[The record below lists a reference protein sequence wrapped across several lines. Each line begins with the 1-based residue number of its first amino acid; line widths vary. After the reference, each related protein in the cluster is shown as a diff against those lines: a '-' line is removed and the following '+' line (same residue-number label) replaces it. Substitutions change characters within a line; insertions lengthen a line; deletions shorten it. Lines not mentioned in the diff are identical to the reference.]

1 MRDDRPPGTVLV
13 VDDNVDIRGLAKFF
27 LEMAGYAVVTAADGE
42 EGLRFYEKHRPAI
55 VLLLTDVVMPKIN
68 GFDLAD
74 RVLGMDSEL
83 PVILMSG
90 DAGCDHR
97 NLKCLAKPFRPS
109 ELIETVSRMLS
120 ANAHSRKTLADGA
133 V

>member
-1 MRDDRPPGTVLV
+1 MRDDRPRGTVLV
-13 VDDNVDIRGLAKFF
+13 VDDNVDIRGLAKRF

-97 NLKCLAKPFRPS
+97 DLKCLAKPFRPA
-109 ELIETVSRMLS
+109 ELIETVSQMLAS
-120 ANAHSRKTLADGA
+120 NAHSRKTLAHGA

>member
-1 MRDDRPPGTVLV
+1 MKDDRRLGTVLV
-13 VDDNVDIRGLAKFF
+13 VDDNVDIRGLAKRF

-42 EGLRFYEKHRPAI
+42 EALRFYEEYRPAV

-68 GFDLAD
+68 GFELAD

-83 PVILMSG
+83 PVLLMSG
-90 DAGCDHR
+90 DTGCDYR
-97 NLKCLAKPFRPS
+97 GLECLAKPFRPL
-109 ELIETVSRMLS
+109 ELIETVSRKLS
-120 ANAHSRKTLADGA
+120 ANARSRKILAHGA